1 MAKVAIVMGS
11 DSDLKKMEKAAKQLE
26 EMGITYEMRIISAH
40 RTPEIAKD
48 FAEGAKE
55 RGVEIIIAGA
65 GMAAHLAGAM
75 AAHTHLPIIGVPL
88 SGSPLAG
95 EDALLSTVQMPPGV
109 PVAAMAIDGSKNAAV
124 FACQVLALKDKD
136 VEKRLLEFR
145 RKMAEGVQEK
155 DKKLQK

>member
-1 MAKVAIVMGS
+1 MPKVAIVMGS
-11 DSDLKKMEKAAKQLE
+11 DSDLNKMEKAAQQLE

-88 SGSPLAG
+88 SGSSLAG

-109 PVAAMAIDGSKNAAV
+109 PVATMAIDGSKNAAV
-124 FACQVLALKDKD
+124 FACQVLALKDKE

>member
-11 DSDLKKMEKAAKQLE
+11 DSDLKKMEKGAQLLE
-26 EMGITYEMRIISAH
+26 EMGINYEMRIISAH
-40 RTPEIAKD
+40 RTPAEAKE
-48 FAEGAKE
+48 FAEGAKG
-55 RGVEIIIAGA
+55 RGVEVIIAGA

-95 EDALLSTVQMPPGV
+95 QDALLSTAQMPPGV
-109 PVAAMAIDGSKNAAV
+109 PVATMAIDGSKNAAV
-124 FACQVLALKDKD
+124 FACQILALKDSE
-136 VEKRLLEFR
+136 VEEKLLEFR
-145 RKMAEGVQEK
+145 KSMAAGVREK